1 MTKVAMVA
9 KMTAAEGRRDELVS
23 AFGRLF
29 DAVAGEQGT
38 EVYALHLD
46 AGDPAVVW
54 FYELYTDMD
63 GLTAHGTSEAMK
75 AIGPEL
81 SSLMAGRPELT
92 FLTPVRAKGLTFD
105 GG

>member
-1 MTKVAMVA
+1 MTKVALVA
-9 KMTAAEGRRDELVS
+9 KMTAAEGKRDELVE

-29 DAVAGEQGT
+29 DAVAGEGGT

-46 AGDPAVVW
+46 ANDANTVW

-81 SSLMAGRPELT
+81 TSLMAGRPELT
-92 FLTPVRAKGLTFD
+92 FLTPVRAKGLAFS
-105 GG
+105 